1 MTLFVKLCGIANQ
14 ADLEAAVEAGADA
27 VGLVITPSP
36 RQVTLSVARSLMSL
50 LPTDVLGVAVFHDPT
65 PQMLL
70 QVQEDVAPDL
80 FQAELRSLAGMP
92 GDRILPVVVDSD
104 SLEVDLDMALE
115 TTTSG
120 MVLVD
125 STAKGGSGMPA
136 NWDRLAT
143 LATSERV
150 VLAGGLDVGN
160 VAVAV
165 SRVAP
170 FGVDVSSGIERRP
183 GEKDPDL
190 MKAFVRAARGE
201 APRGAHVGFGSGRER
216 R

>member
-36 RQVTLSVARSLMSL
+36 RQVSLSVARSLMSL
-50 LPTDVLGVAVFHDPT
+50 LPADVLGVAVFHDPT
-65 PQMLL
+65 PQLLL
-70 QVQEDVAPDL
+70 QVQEEVAPDL
-80 FQAELRSLAGMP
+80 FQADLGSLAGLP
-92 GDRILPVVVDSD
+92 DDRILPVVVDSD
-104 SLEVDLDMALE
+104 SLEADLDRALE

-125 STAKGGSGMPA
+125 SAAKGGSGVPA
-136 NWDRLAT
+136 NWDRLAA
-143 LATSERV
+143 LAAAESV
-150 VLAGGLDVGN
+150 VLAGGLDGRN
-160 VAVAV
+160 VAAAV

>member
-1 MTLFVKLCGIANQ
+1 VTLFVKLCGIANQ

>member
-1 MTLFVKLCGIANQ
+1 VTLFVKLCGIANQ
-14 ADLEAAVEAGADA
+14 PDLEAAVDAGADA

-50 LPTDVLGVAVFHDPT
+50 LPADVLGVAVFHDPT
-65 PQMLL
+65 PQLLL
-70 QVQEDVAPDL
+70 QVQEEVAPDL
-80 FQAELRSLAGMP
+80 FQAELRSLAGLP

-104 SLEVDLDMALE
+104 SLETDLDRALE
-115 TTTSG
+115 ATTRG

-125 STAKGGSGMPA
+125 SAAKGGSGVPA

-143 LATSERV
+143 LAVSESM
-150 VLAGGLDVGN
+150 VLAGGLDVRN
-160 VAVAV
+160 VAAAV
-165 SRVAP
+165 SIVAP

-190 MKAFVRAARGE
+190 MQAFVRAARGE
-201 APRGAHVGFGSGRER
+201 APRSAHVGFGSGRER

>member
-1 MTLFVKLCGIANQ
+1 
-14 ADLEAAVEAGADA
+14 
-27 VGLVITPSP
+27 
-36 RQVTLSVARSLMSL
+36 
-50 LPTDVLGVAVFHDPT
+50 
-65 PQMLL
+65 
-70 QVQEDVAPDL
+70 
-80 FQAELRSLAGMP
+80 
-92 GDRILPVVVDSD
+92 
-104 SLEVDLDMALE
+104 
-115 TTTSG
+115 
-120 MVLVD
+120 
-125 STAKGGSGMPA
+125 MPA

>member
-1 MTLFVKLCGIANQ
+1 VTLFVKLCGIANQ

-170 FGVDVSSGIERRP
+170 FGVDVSSGIERHP

>member
-14 ADLEAAVEAGADA
+14 ADLEAAVVAGADA

-50 LPTDVLGVAVFHDPT
+50 LPADVLGVAVFHDPT
-65 PQMLL
+65 PQLLL
-70 QVQEDVAPDL
+70 QVQEEVAPDL
-80 FQAELRSLAGMP
+80 FQADLRSLAGLP

-104 SLEVDLDMALE
+104 SLEVDLDTALDA
-115 TTTSG
+115 TTSG

-125 STAKGGSGMPA
+125 SAAKGGSGVPA
-136 NWDRLAT
+136 NWDRLAN
-143 LATSERV
+143 LAVSESV
-150 VLAGGLDVGN
+150 VLAGGLDVRN
-160 VAVAV
+160 VAAAV

-183 GEKDPDL
+183 GEKDPEL
-190 MKAFVRAARGE
+190 MKAFVTAARGD
-201 APRGAHVGFGSGRER
+201 APRGAHVGLGSGRER

>member
-14 ADLEAAVEAGADA
+14 TDLEAAVEAGADA
-27 VGLVITPSP
+27 VGLVITQSP

-65 PQMLL
+65 PQLLL
-70 QVQEDVAPDL
+70 QVQEEVAPDL
-80 FQAELRSLAGMP
+80 FQAELRSLAGLP

-104 SLEVDLDMALE
+104 SLEADVDRALE

-125 STAKGGSGMPA
+125 SAAKGGSGMPA
-136 NWDRLAT
+136 NWDRLAN
-143 LATSERV
+143 LAVSESI
-150 VLAGGLDVGN
+150 VLAGGLDVRN
-160 VAVAV
+160 VAAAV

-183 GEKDPDL
+183 GEKDPEL

-201 APRGAHVGFGSGRER
+201 APRGAHVGLGSGRER